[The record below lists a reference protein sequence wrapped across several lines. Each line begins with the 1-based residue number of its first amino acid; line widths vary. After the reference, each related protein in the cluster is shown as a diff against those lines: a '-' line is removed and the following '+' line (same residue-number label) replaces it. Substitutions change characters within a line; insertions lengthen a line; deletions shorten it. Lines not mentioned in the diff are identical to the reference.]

1 MGKRRRRSRSAAP
14 GAQGFEEHYRER
26 YGERWSRLQAAL
38 LRPPGYVALQHG
50 LVKPYYLDGASAL
63 SVTTLPVAAGDRV
76 LDLCAAPG
84 GKTLALISAACSSG
98 TAQALSITAN
108 ERSRARRARLQRTL
122 QEHLP
127 DPSPVTVRVTGHDA
141 RRWGLYE
148 QNAYDH
154 VIADVPCSAE
164 RHLLATPPELTRWS
178 PARAKRL
185 AIDAYAILAAALTAV
200 RPQGTVLYLT
210 CALLDDE
217 NDAVVEKALKRF
229 DGRVC
234 AEPPQIGIGT
244 GRRHGV
250 QILPDQDDGRG
261 PLYLA
266 RLRKSSC

>member
-1 MGKRRRRSRSAAP
+1 MGKGRGRKRGGAS

-26 YGERWSRLQAAL
+26 YGERWPRLHAAL
-38 LRPPGYVALQHG
+38 LRPPGYVALRHG

-63 SVTTLPVAAGDRV
+63 SVTALPIAAGDQV

-84 GKTLALISAACSSG
+84 GKTLALISAACRNG
-98 TAQALSITAN
+98 TTQALRITAN

-122 QEHLP
+122 DEHLP
-127 DPSPVTVRVTGHDA
+127 SPSPVSVQVTGHDA

-148 QNAYDH
+148 QNAYEH
-154 VIADVPCSAE
+154 AIADVPCSAE
-164 RHLLATPPELTRWS
+164 RHLLTTPAELNRWS
-178 PARAKRL
+178 PARTKRL

-217 NDAVVEKALKRF
+217 NDAVVEKALRRF
-229 DGRVC
+229 EGRVR
-234 AEPPQIGIGT
+234 AEPPQLRIGT
-244 GRRHGV
+244 GTRYGLQV
-250 QILPDQDDGRG
+250 LPDQDDGCG

-266 RLRKSSC
+266 RLRKSSG